1 MDPDTLFQMVQKGFR
16 VGVGATTSVLEG
28 LQNPQVYQQNLDK
41 LRTNPDQLISDFAE
55 KGEVTERDARTLV
68 DQLIGNRLGNRPAS
82 EMTVTTTAVTISP
95 DVQAELKELTQQLVS
110 LREELQQ
117 LKGQRS

>member
-16 VGVGATTSVLEG
+16 VGVGATTSLVEG
-28 LQNPQVYQQNLDK
+28 LQNPQVYQQNWDK
-41 LRTNPDQLISDFAE
+41 LNTNPDQLLTDFAQ

-68 DQLIGNRLGNRPAS
+68 DQIIGHRFGNRPAS
-82 EMTVTTTAVTISP
+82 EMTVTTTAVTIAP
-95 DVQAELKELTQQLVS
+95 DVQAELRDLTQQLVA

-117 LKGQRS
+117 LKSQRA